1 MINSIG
7 FNTPN
12 SVGHLCIDSP
22 SDLADLPEYARSNNL
37 RQGTDCIC
45 IDDGRVFMMKSDYT
59 FKEI

>member
-7 FNTPN
+7 SNSPN
-12 SVGHLCIDSP
+12 SVGHLCIDS
-22 SDLADLPEYARSNNL
+22 SADLADLPTYAKSNNL

-45 IDDGRVFMMKSDYT
+45 IDDGRVYMMKSDFT